1 MSFFQYGQE
10 IWLLLEITDE
20 STNQVKQS
28 KITNLTYKYE
38 SFQNKVEIKSVE
50 SISIMYNLF
59 NEIIVGLEG
68 LGKKMSKVELNRK
81 LL

>member
-1 MSFFQYGQE
+1 M
-10 IWLLLEITDE
+10 LLEITDE